1 MRGLLHSVKS
11 FSIPRN
17 KLLVNVDYTT
27 LGNHFAIASI
37 QIYSIH
43 QLEKLQKKYQISERR
58 HSMWIISISQNY
70 EVNGM
75 SVKSFGCPNFL
86 FNMIFIS
93 SLHNMEAMKRITI
106 MTVIREM
113 LIVLIC
119 LQIYLISKRYSRRLS
134 RK

>member
-1 MRGLLHSVKS
+1 
-11 FSIPRN
+11 
-17 KLLVNVDYTT
+17 
-27 LGNHFAIASI
+27 
-37 QIYSIH
+37 
-43 QLEKLQKKYQISERR
+43 
-58 HSMWIISISQNY
+58 MWIIPISQNY